1 MNSAIFEGTVFHR
14 RMLPVRHEFTQR
26 VALPLLDLD
35 EIDEVCSHHP
45 LWSSHRANAV
55 HFRRSDFYGPP
66 HQPLAEAVR
75 DLVEQRT
82 GARPEGSVRML
93 AHLRT
98 WGWLFNPIACY
109 WCWDAGDR
117 AVQVLVADVTSTP
130 WHGRHAYVLEHSG
143 EEQWFAK
150 ELHVSPFLS
159 MDQRYRITASVPE
172 ERVTVRIESHTDD
185 GLVLEAGLTG
195 TTHPITRHSLG
206 RLLWRHPVL
215 TTRVSARIYTEA
227 ARLALKGTPIY
238 RHPSRCTFPSASGG
252 RP

>member
-1 MNSAIFEGTVFHR
+1 MQAT
-14 RMLPVRHEFTQR
+14 
-26 VALPLLDLD
+26 AL
-35 EIDEVCSHHP
+35 SQ
-45 LWSSHRANAV
+45 A
-55 HFRRSDFYGPP
+55 
-66 HQPLAEAVR
+66 
-75 DLVEQRT
+75 
-82 GARPEGSVRML
+82 
-93 AHLRT
+93 
-98 WGWLFNPIACY
+98 
-109 WCWDAGDR
+109 
-117 AVQVLVADVTSTP
+117 LVADVTSTP